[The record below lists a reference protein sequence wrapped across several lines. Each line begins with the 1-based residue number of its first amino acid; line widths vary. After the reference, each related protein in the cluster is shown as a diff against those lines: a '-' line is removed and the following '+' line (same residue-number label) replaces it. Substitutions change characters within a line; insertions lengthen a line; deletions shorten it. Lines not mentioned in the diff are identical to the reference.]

1 MRYPRLALAI
11 GFALPFSVAL
21 AAGDGWTRFRGSDG
35 TGIAANARPPTE
47 WSETKNL
54 KWRSEL
60 PGPGASSPIRAGDR
74 IFVTCFSGYGENGQ
88 AEGDFAKLARHL
100 VCVEASSGRISWTA
114 TVPATPSETR
124 YTRLAEHGYASHT
137 PATDGE
143 RVYVFFGK
151 SGVIA
156 FDLAGRRLWQTDVG
170 QESGRQGFGSAAS
183 LVLHKDLVIVNAAE
197 ESRSIRALD
206 KATGRERWR
215 ADGGG
220 FANVYNT
227 PLQHTLPDGQ
237 QELVVA
243 LQNTLRGLDPDT
255 GRERWFATV
264 PISGNLA
271 ASVVAADGVLFAFS
285 GNQRPGTVAVRVGG
299 KGDVTNT
306 HVVWTSRLGP
316 DFGTPVMHDGH
327 MYFATSRGAVV
338 CLDAKTGAEVYQER
352 LEGGR
357 GGGRTY
363 ASPIL
368 ADGKLFLA
376 TRGAGTLVIAAKPIY
391 QLLARNV
398 VADDPSD
405 FSATPM
411 IAGREIVLR
420 SNRAIYCFAEAG
432 GTRAQ

>member
-1 MRYPRLALAI
+1 MRCPHLVPALGLAL
-11 GFALPFSVAL
+11 SVGGGL
-21 AAGDGWTRFRGSDG
+21 AASDGWMSFRGSDG
-35 TGIAANARPPTE
+35 TGSAADARPPAE

-54 KWRSEL
+54 RWKAEL

-74 IFVTCFSGYGENGQ
+74 IFVTCFSGYGVNGE
-88 AEGDFAKLARHL
+88 AAGDFAQLARHL
-100 VCVEASSGRISWTA
+100 VCVEATSGRISWTA
-114 TVPATPSETR
+114 TIPTAPSETR

-143 RVYVFFGK
+143 RIYVFFGK

-156 FDLAGRRLWQTDVG
+156 FDLAGRQLWQTDVG

-183 LVLHKDLVIVNAAE
+183 LVLHKDLVIVQAAE

-215 ADGGG
+215 AEGSG

-227 PLQHTLPDGQ
+227 PLRHTLPGGQ

-243 LQNTLRGLDPDT
+243 LQNTVRGLDPDT
-255 GRERWFATV
+255 GKERWSATV
-264 PISGNLA
+264 PITGNLA
-271 ASVVAADGVLFAFS
+271 ASIIAAEGVLYAFS
-285 GNQRPGTVAVRVGG
+285 GNQRPGTAAIRAGG
-299 KGDVTNT
+299 MGDVTNT
-306 HVVWTSRLGP
+306 HVLWTSRLGP
-316 DFGTPVMHDGH
+316 DFGTPILHGGH
-327 MYFATSRGAVV
+327 MYFATSRGVAV
-338 CLDAKTGAEVYQER
+338 CLDAKSGAEVYQER

-376 TRGAGTLVIAAKPIY
+376 TRGAGTLVIAAKPTY
-391 QLLARNV
+391 RLLARNV
-398 VADDPSD
+398 IADDPSD

-411 IAGREIVLR
+411 IVGREIFLR
-420 SNRAIYCFAEAG
+420 SNRALYCFAGVG
-432 GTRAQ
+432 GSRVH